1 MLLVSGSAEIPAGR
15 CGEPFKLNL
24 GDVGYY
30 RVQYDAAMQAAF
42 AKSLGAMAPADQVN
56 LLADSWGLVEAAR
69 APANSFFELVDSLS
83 EDSGRA
89 VWDQVIRTLSR
100 IDHLERGRPARAA
113 FRAYARGKL
122 RPLFERIGWDKKAEE
137 PAERALL
144 RARLIRTL
152 GDFGD
157 EAVIAEAK
165 RRFAAFLRDPVALP
179 ADLREPVTHL
189 VGHAADRATYDT
201 LLGLARKTTQT
212 DERVRY
218 YNAAASASNPEFAKE
233 TLAIVLTDEITP
245 SMVAGVISA
254 VAGAGEHPD
263 LAVAFVKEHFAT
275 LAPRQGPSFRNTY
288 LSTLMGNFTDPA
300 RAAELAAFVPAHET
314 SGGRITSARAQE
326 RILADAEFVAQQL
339 PAIDDWIKRRNGGP

>member
-1 MLLVSGSAEIPAGR
+1 ITYSKGQQIIRMVESYLGADVFRAGIRAYMARHAYSSTTTADLWRALEEASSKPVGNVAAAFTEQAGLPLMVAETRCVGGEQRLAVRQERYTVRDPAAAPVRWQVPVVFGPLRGGQSEVLLVSGSAEIPAGR

-56 LLADSWGLVEAAR
+56 LLADSWALVEAAR

-113 FRAYARGKL
+113 VRAYALDNVRT
-122 RPLFERIGWDKKAEE
+122 LFERIGWDKKAEE

-165 RRFAAFLRDPVALP
+165 RRFATFLRDPVALPADLRDPVALP

-189 VGHAADRATYDT
+189 V
-201 LLGLARKTTQT
+201 
-212 DERVRY
+212 
-218 YNAAASASNPEFAKE
+218 
-233 TLAIVLTDEITP
+233 
-245 SMVAGVISA
+245 
-254 VAGAGEHPD
+254 
-263 LAVAFVKEHFAT
+263 
-275 LAPRQGPSFRNTY
+275 
-288 LSTLMGNFTDPA
+288 
-300 RAAELAAFVPAHET
+300 
-314 SGGRITSARAQE
+314 
-326 RILADAEFVAQQL
+326 
-339 PAIDDWIKRRNGGP
+339 